1 MTSPTDVAAFYARF
15 EQHPGDRVKL
25 FGALRKHLPAAR
37 TLLYPGCFVDVAPSV
52 WFDDVTYL
60 DVDRRAARF
69 FAELDGVAE
78 LVASMRATHLAV
90 GESDPRISFVHQD
103 YRQPLPLPDHSV
115 DVLVSLYAGFVSEH
129 CTRYLALGGTLLAN
143 PSHGDVAMADIDPRY
158 QLRAV
163 VTSGVSGYRVSSEG
177 LESRLIPR
185 RPQAISVETLH
196 QSGKGIAYTK
206 PAFAYLFERIA

>member
-15 EQHPGDRVKL
+15 EQHPGDRIKL

-37 TLLYPGCFVDVAPSV
+37 TVLYPGCFVDVAPSV
-52 WFDDVTYL
+52 WFGDVTYL
-60 DVDRRAARF
+60 DLDRRAARF
-69 FAELDGVAE
+69 FGELDGVTD
-78 LVASMRATHLAV
+78 LVASMRAAHPVVAV
-90 GESDPRISFVHQD
+90 ADPRISFIHQD
-103 YRQPLPLPDHSV
+103 YRQPLPLPEHSV

-129 CTRYLALGGTLLAN
+129 CTRYLAVGGTLLVN
-143 PSHGDVAMADIDPRY
+143 PSHGDAAMADLDPRY

-163 VTSGVSGYRVSSEG
+163 VTSGASGYRVSTEG

-185 RPQAISVETLH
+185 KPQAISVETLH

-206 PAFAYLFERIA
+206 PAFAYLFERMA